1 MYAASERQYT
11 AAGGEVQ
18 VPRGNIYKCW
28 KEERQEMDTQIG
40 EANAALLEL
49 YRSVDKTGS
58 FKHRKVVSFNRSLFR
73 SLPMAIVLNLGL

>member
-1 MYAASERQYT
+1 
-11 AAGGEVQ
+11 
-18 VPRGNIYKCW
+18 
-28 KEERQEMDTQIG
+28 MDTQIG